1 MKVEERKDYKDL
13 MVDLEDTFSPVKP
26 SYKESRQ
33 SKAKPKGIAY
43 LKAFT
48 EVPKV

>member
-13 MVDLEDTFSPVKP
+13 MADLEDTFSPVKP
-26 SYKESRQ
+26 SYKESRH

-43 LKAFT
+43 LRAFT
-48 EVPKV
+48 EDHRV